1 MSPVRTVFL
10 GTPDFAA
17 QILDSLLASQ
27 QVQVAAVFTQPD
39 RFGGRGKKRLEPPVK
54 KLASQHGIPVFQ
66 PERLD
71 RGSVEELQ
79 RIGPDAL
86 TVAAYGQILPAEILN
101 VANLGAINVH
111 ASLLPRY
118 RGAAPIQWA
127 LLNGDSVT
135 GVTTMR
141 MEQGMDS
148 GPILEQ
154 RALAIGVEDTAGTL
168 HDELAQM
175 GASLLLSTLTRLA
188 AGNLVPVAQDPDQIS
203 YAPKLGKEVRRI
215 DWNQSAQKIHNTI
228 RALHPSPGAYCYLR
242 KSADDALLR
251 VRLFPGEP
259 GEEEAR
265 AGPGEVLGLDSRQR
279 LGFACRDRAY
289 WISSVQPES
298 GQPLAAR
305 DFYNGY
311 LA

>member
-1 MSPVRTVFL
+1 MKIKHLTKLGLLIVLVFSVGLPTV
-10 GTPDFAA
+10 GAA
-17 QILDSLLASQ
+17 E
-27 QVQVAAVFTQPD
+27 T
-39 RFGGRGKKRLEPPVK
+39 PVK
-54 KLASQHGIPVFQ
+54 ISYVQWSTEVASSYLVKAIIQ
-66 PERLD
+66 ERLD
-71 RGSVEELQ
+71 RESVEELQ

-86 TVAAYGQILPAEILN
+86 TVAAYGQILPAEVLN
-101 VANLGAINVH
+101 VASLGAVNVH

-168 HDELAQM
+168 RDELAQM

-188 AGNLVPVAQDPDQIS
+188 AGNLVPVAQDPNQIS
-203 YAPKLGKEVRRI
+203 YAPKLGKEVRHI

-242 KSADDALLR
+242 KSADEALLR

-259 GEEEAR
+259 GEEVAR
-265 AGPGEVLGLDSRQR
+265 AGPGEVLGRFGLVHLVHQVHQDPVHPVAVLD
-279 LGFACRDRAY
+279 D
-289 WISSVQPES
+289 
-298 GQPLAAR
+298 LAPAAA
-305 DFYNGY
+305 DLEPGDALLHFGSCH
-311 LA
+311 L